1 MSTRFDEIRDRIVE
15 IDTRIVADVNERIAL
30 VTELWELKRELG
42 FDRVDPD
49 RERQLRAALARAN
62 DGPLSAEGLDALV
75 TAILDLTKRELAGP

>member
-42 FDRVDPD
+42 LDRVDPD
-49 RERQLRAALARAN
+49 RERQLRAALAQAN

>member
-42 FDRVDPD
+42 LDRVDPD